1 MPFSRRQFLKLAGI
15 SSLGAVVFKACGFAE
30 KEILVQSPVQLPEDL
45 VTGTDTWYA
54 STCRQCPAGCGNIVR
69 VMEGRAKKI
78 EGNPNHPIS
87 RGKLCV
93 RGQAGL
99 QGLYHPDRIQEPLR
113 RVGERGIGA
122 FESLTWEAAEA
133 DLAQRLRNT
142 SSSRVLLATEP
153 LRGRLA
159 LVVKRFVDASGIRYA
174 SFEPMER
181 STNLKAAME
190 QLFGQSSLP
199 EFDLENTRFLMG
211 FGVDLLET
219 WLSTVR
225 YNRGYGTFRQGP
237 AGTSKSLEDRGTFV
251 QVDSRFSM
259 TAANADEWVPVK
271 PGMEGIL
278 ALSMAYVIIDEG
290 LGDRGAADAMTGGR
304 GIEALA
310 SFAPNKVAGQTGV
323 SEQRV
328 IHLARRFAR
337 EQPSLAIGGNSAGAH
352 TNGLFNLIAIYSLNV
367 LVGSVGVKG
376 GLFFNPEPLSPGPG
390 NTPAQA
396 TFRDWQRIAG
406 SSSDFDLL
414 MFRGANP
421 IHGLPQALGFQEKLL
436 QLPFIV
442 SFSSF
447 MDDTTAQ
454 ADLILPD
461 HTYLESWGDDVPD
474 PGPGYEMVTIQQPT
488 VNPFFKTRAFGDV
501 LINLANR
508 LGGEV
513 ASALPWSSFKEVVR
527 DGARDLQALGRGN
540 LRADDFETFWNGL
553 LQRGVWYDTGS
564 KPQSKATPQPLPT
577 EPNLPVFENAPH
589 EDSFNLVLYQS
600 NSMIDGRLANLPW
613 LQASPDPMT
622 TVVWDTWADIS
633 LEDARRLKI
642 KTNDIVEIRSQ
653 HGAIEVPAYVNRGA
667 PPGTVSVPLGQG
679 HAGFGRYA
687 ENRGVNPISILAP
700 LTDPNTGA
708 LAWNATRVK
717 VTKTIKERTLPKFEG
732 SVESLP
738 APTTEVIQVVQ
749 KG

>member
-1 MPFSRRQFLKLAGI
+1 MPFNRRQFLKLAGI

-30 KEILVQSPVQLPEDL
+30 KEILVQSPVRLPEDL

-99 QGLYHPDRIQEPLR
+99 QGLYHPDRIQGPLR
-113 RVGERGIGA
+113 RVGERGTGA
-122 FESLTWEAAEA
+122 FESLTWETAEA
-133 DLAQRLRNT
+133 DLAQRLRNV
-142 SSSRVLLATEP
+142 SSSRVLLVTEP

-174 SFEPMER
+174 SFESMER
-181 STNLKAAME
+181 STNLKAAMK

-225 YNRGYGTFRQGP
+225 YNRGYGEFRQGNR
-237 AGTSKSLEDRGTFV
+237 DRGTFV
-251 QVDSRFSM
+251 QAESRFSM
-259 TAANADEWVPVK
+259 TAANADEWVHVK

-278 ALSMAYVIIDEG
+278 ALSMAYVIINEG
-290 LGDRGAADAMTGGR
+290 LGDREAADAMTSGR

-310 SFAPNKVAGQTGV
+310 SFAPSRVAAQTGV
-323 SEQRV
+323 SEERV
-328 IHLARRFAR
+328 IHLARRFAQ

-352 TNGLFNLIAIYSLNV
+352 TNGLFNLTAIYSLNV

-390 NTPAQA
+390 NSPAQA
-396 TFRDWQRIAG
+396 TFAEWQRIAE
-406 SSSDFDLL
+406 SSSDFDII
-414 MFRGANP
+414 MFRDANP
-421 IHGLPQALGFQEKLL
+421 MHGLPRALGFQDHL
-436 QLPFIV
+436 QNGPFIV

-454 ADLILPD
+454 ADLILPG

-488 VNPFFKTRAFGDV
+488 VNPFFRTRAFGDV

-508 LGGEV
+508 LGGDV
-513 ASALPWSSFKEVVR
+513 ASALPWSSFKEAVR
-527 DGARDLQALGRGN
+527 DSARELHTLGRGN
-540 LRADDFETFWNGL
+540 LQAGDFETFWNGL
-553 LQRGVWYDTGS
+553 LQRGVWYDTEA
-564 KPQSKATPQPLPT
+564 KPKSKATPQPLPT
-577 EPNLPVFENAPH
+577 EPNFPVFENAPH
-589 EDSFNLVLYQS
+589 EESFNLVLYQS

-642 KTNDIVEIRSQ
+642 KTNDIVEIRSLY
-653 HGAIEVPAYVNRGA
+653 GAIEVPAYVSRGA
-667 PPGTVSVPLGQG
+667 PPGTVSVPVGQG
-679 HAGFGRYA
+679 HTGFGRYA
-687 ENRGVNPISILAP
+687 ENRGANPISILAP

-717 VTKTIKERTLPKFEG
+717 VTKTKKERTLPKFEG

-738 APTTEVIQVVQ
+738 APAAEVIQVVQ